1 MATIITG
8 KDLSITV
15 DGDVL
20 DAQAS
25 SCVLELT
32 NEQSEYDTLS
42 GTQYKTLKT
51 TGTLTVTLFQD
62 FGAVGSVCEALWNAA
77 NTAPDTALAFSFD
90 VNGKTFSG
98 DVFPNFGSVG
108 GESPNELTTT
118 ITMVV
123 VEGSV
128 TVA

>member
-25 SCVLELT
+25 SCVLELV

-42 GTQYKTLKT
+42 STAYKTLKT

-62 FGAVGSVCEALWNAA
+62 WGAVSSVCEALFNAA
-77 NTAPDTALAFSFD
+77 KTAPDTALAFSFD
-90 VNGKTFSG
+90 VNGTTVSG
-98 DVFPNFGSVG
+98 NCFPNFGTVG

-118 ITMVV
+118 IAMVV
-123 VEGSV
+123 ENGDV